1 MEASKREELATFFN
15 GYCYGFPSN
24 AQSTERAVKAMRP
37 LFSNKPGLRAVVGR
51 QRQLQRCRAASDR
64 AEIAAKSQ
72 RRRREASSGVRTKQ
86 PQRLRMRSAAA
97 ERTERVRLALQ
108 RSHTVAERKGA
119 RATTAAPEAASQ
131 LQEARKIVATAA
143 KVGERAKGHRTRK
156 CFRDFVVKFG
166 VVGDRIVPKT
176 PAKFQGRV
184 NVASLSTY
192 DSLYKQLERYG
203 VGGWARGDGQN
214 TGALKA
220 LLLAA
225 AGVEEETELTGRGN
239 DTRIVQ
245 YLKPV
250 PDTAE
255 TAPVTDTVSEATDED
270 MFVSGG
276 GEAADR
282 ATSSDSEEEEEVSRR
297 PQRNRRAPNRPDV

>member
-1 MEASKREELATFFN
+1 MLPPPTATGQTAAAAAAAAATDDSRLPNKRARVQ
-15 GYCYGFPSN
+15 PS
-24 AQSTERAVKAMRP
+24 V
-37 LFSNKPGLRAVVGR
+37 FSPDPR
-51 QRQLQRCRAASDR
+51 
-64 AEIAAKSQ
+64 
-72 RRRREASSGVRTKQ
+72 GVRD
-86 PQRLRMRSAAA
+86 RSAGP
-97 ERTERVRLALQ
+97 
-108 RSHTVAERKGA
+108 ERKGA

-143 KVGERAKGHRTRK
+143 KVGARAKGHRTRK

>member
-1 MEASKREELATFFN
+1 
-15 GYCYGFPSN
+15 
-24 AQSTERAVKAMRP
+24 
-37 LFSNKPGLRAVVGR
+37 
-51 QRQLQRCRAASDR
+51 
-64 AEIAAKSQ
+64 
-72 RRRREASSGVRTKQ
+72 
-86 PQRLRMRSAAA
+86 MRSAAA

-131 LQEARKIVATAA
+131 LQEARQIVATAA
-143 KVGERAKGHRTRK
+143 KVGAREKGHHTRK
-156 CFRDFVVKFG
+156 CLRDFVVKFG
-166 VVGDRIVPKT
+166 VVGDRIVQKT

-203 VGGWARGDGQN
+203 VGGWAQGDGQN

-282 ATSSDSEEEEEVSRR
+282 ATSSDSEEEEEGSRR
-297 PQRNRRAPNRPDV
+297 PQRNRRASNRPDV

>member
-1 MEASKREELATFFN
+1 
-15 GYCYGFPSN
+15 
-24 AQSTERAVKAMRP
+24 
-37 LFSNKPGLRAVVGR
+37 
-51 QRQLQRCRAASDR
+51 
-64 AEIAAKSQ
+64 
-72 RRRREASSGVRTKQ
+72 
-86 PQRLRMRSAAA
+86 MRSAAA

-143 KVGERAKGHRTRK
+143 KVGARAKGHRTRK

-282 ATSSDSEEEEEVSRR
+282 ATSSGSEEEEEEVSRR